1 MARHWQPQ
9 SRTCQPKNHPQEYRI
24 TNNRNNLHE
33 HIYTKDAF
41 TGHFIRTTN
50 RHSIRGSVRAIVP
63 TEAHLSHSVLHPS
76 SFECSFLWG
85 KSEVLK
91 PVLLSSV
98 ECGCGRMGIDHL
110 FLQEH
115 IIKIGGIVEALY
127 IGFIRSVDLFVVE
140 LVPIDGFEEGV
151 FLNVFVVIGPRSQPL
166 LRV

>member
-63 TEAHLSHSVLHPS
+63 AEALLSLSVL
-76 SFECSFLWG
+76 CSFHSSAPFFGAKVKFSNPSCFPPWSVGAGAWESTTFSFKNISSKL
-85 KSEVLK
+85 EVSSRPFTLGLYGASIS
-91 PVLLSSV
+91 LL
-98 ECGCGRMGIDHL
+98 
-110 FLQEH
+110 
-115 IIKIGGIVEALY
+115 
-127 IGFIRSVDLFVVE
+127 
-140 LVPIDGFEEGV
+140 
-151 FLNVFVVIGPRSQPL
+151 
-166 LRV
+166 